1 MPRQCI
7 AHHII
12 FALFCCRRFTMP
24 TYNVKVTTGNILHA
38 STMANVFLKLVGTEG
53 ESDRTRLVR
62 FKGAFLRG
70 RTGEYKVYCPSSLGS
85 LVLVQ
90 LDKQRIYFFP
100 KDDWFCSKIVVTTP
114 EKDTVH
120 FPWYRWLSDGE
131 VVAIRAGTAKRL
143 CDDKHPLAMYNR
155 EKEKKSRTEEYSWS
169 VYLEGIPQCLKVDNP
184 LDLPA
189 EVRFSFTKTTQ
200 FLFTSANGLAEL
212 KLKGLADC
220 KEPWPALEHIDRVFC
235 SKTTESS
242 EYVQE
247 HWKEDKFFG
256 YELLNGVN
264 PMMVRRCTELPPNFP
279 VTDEMVQPFLTEGSC
294 LTTEL
299 QNGNIFLCDYKILEG
314 VPTNVVNDKQQY
326 QAAPLCLLYLNSDG
340 DLLPIA
346 IQLKQQPGDLNPIF
360 LPSDSE
366 HDWLLAKIFVRS
378 AEFNV
383 HQLNSHLLRT
393 HMLAEVFSVATL
405 RNFPMVHPLYK
416 LLIPHTRYTLH
427 INHLARLFLIGKYGV
442 FTMFFATGGDG
453 ASEILKRAFAS
464 LTYSSLCLPED
475 IAARG
480 LESVPRFYYR
490 DDGLKLW
497 DIINRY
503 VQGMVQ
509 HYYPSDSDV
518 QQDTEL
524 QSWIKEIF
532 THGFLEQSSTGIPQ
546 CFSSV
551 EQVIKFIT
559 MVIFTVSAQHGAV
572 NSGQYDFGG
581 WMPNNPFSL
590 QCPPPTKKGCSDE
603 NTILQTLPDV
613 NITVQGMVTTWVL
626 SRRSNDFV
634 PLGVYPEEHFS
645 EDVPCKIM
653 KELRE
658 ELDLL
663 SKNIT
668 IRNNTLE
675 LPYPYLCP
683 MEVENSV
690 AI

>member
-1 MPRQCI
+1 
-7 AHHII
+7 
-12 FALFCCRRFTMP
+12 MP

-90 LDKQRIYFFP
+90 MDKQRIHFFP

-143 CDDKHPLAMYNR
+143 CDDEHPLAVYNR
-155 EKEKKSRTEEYSWS
+155 EKEKKGRTEEY
-169 VYLEGIPQCLKVDNP
+169 
-184 LDLPA
+184 
-189 EVRFSFTKTTQ
+189 R
-200 FLFTSANGLAEL
+200 LAEL

-264 PMMVRRCTELPPNFP
+264 PMMVRRCTELPSNFP
-279 VTDEMVQPFLTEGSC
+279 VTDEM
-294 LTTEL
+294 
-299 QNGNIFLCDYKILEG
+299 NGNIFLCDYKILEG

-326 QAAPLCLLYLNSDG
+326 QAAPLCLLYLNPDG

-366 HDWLLAKIFVRS
+366 HDWLLAKIFARS

-427 INHLARLFLIGKYGV
+427 INHLARLFLIGKNGV

-453 ASEILKRAFAS
+453 ASEILKRAFKS

-503 VQGMVQ
+503 VEGMVR

-626 SRRSNDFV
+626 SRRSTDFV

-653 KELRE
+653 NKLKE